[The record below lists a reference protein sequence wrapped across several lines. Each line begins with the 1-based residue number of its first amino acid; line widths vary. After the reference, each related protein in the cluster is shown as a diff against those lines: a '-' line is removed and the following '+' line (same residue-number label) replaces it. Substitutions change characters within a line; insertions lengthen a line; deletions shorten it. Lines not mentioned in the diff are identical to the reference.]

1 MEYKEFVDLV
11 AQMRRRQKDWFAHHC
26 AEDLRLSRALEKA
39 VDKAIT
45 EYKEGQQ
52 SLF

>member
-11 AQMRRRQKDWFAHHC
+11 EKMRRRQKDWFAHHC
-26 AEDLRLSRALEKA
+26 PEDLRISRALEKA
-39 VDKAIT
+39 VDRHIA
-45 EYKEGQQ
+45 EFKEGQQ